1 MAPFVEKEWGAA
13 AYDIMKRIKKIF
25 DPKNQINPDVLINPD
40 PKAHLKHLKPL
51 PESHAI
57 IDKCMECGFCEP
69 HCVSEG
75 LTLSPRQRIV
85 IAREI
90 SRLEATNDD
99 PQRLADIRKDVT
111 YQLDE
116 TCATD
121 GLCALA
127 CPVHIDTGKFVK
139 HWRADA
145 ITDTQKK
152 VANYIGSNMEST
164 TAMMRMGLKVVS
176 FFHSVFGARIM
187 SSISSGMHWIS
198 RGTIPKWIPQIPKG
212 ADKIK

>member
-1 MAPFVEKEWGAA
+1 
-13 AYDIMKRIKKIF
+13 
-25 DPKNQINPDVLINPD
+25 
-40 PKAHLKHLKPL
+40 
-51 PESHAI
+51 
-57 IDKCMECGFCEP
+57 
-69 HCVSEG
+69 
-75 LTLSPRQRIV
+75 
-85 IAREI
+85 
-90 SRLEATNDD
+90 
-99 PQRLADIRKDVT
+99 
-111 YQLDE
+111 
-116 TCATD
+116 
-121 GLCALA
+121 LA

-176 FFHSVFGARIM
+176 FFHSVFGTRIM
-187 SSISSGMHWIS
+187 SSISSVMHWIS